1 MAIVF
6 RSIWVIAYREL
17 VRFVQDRPRMI
28 SSFSMPI
35 IFLLIFG
42 AGFGRL
48 IGQMMPGVDYIQFM
62 YPGILAM
69 TVLMTSVMSG
79 VSIVWDREFG
89 FLKEVMVSPLTRSG
103 VLIGKAVGAATIAI
117 IQGAIMLVLAPIV
130 NVPIN
135 LGTVLALF
143 PLLLILSLSL
153 SGLGLLIGA
162 RMRSQ
167 QGFQIVM
174 QLVIFPMMFLSGI
187 FFPVSG
193 VATWLG
199 VLSKLNPVTYGIDAI
214 RQVFLGTEVAGVTV
228 FGHTMGIVD
237 SAIVVA
243 MVGAVLLTTAIWV
256 FNRQECV
263 PSDSSVQ
270 LRFTDR

>member
-6 RSIWVIAYREL
+6 RTIWVIAYREL
-17 VRFVQDRPRMI
+17 LRFVQDRPRMF

-35 IFLLIFG
+35 IFLIIFG

-89 FLKEVMVSPLTRSG
+89 FLKEVLVSPLSRSG
-103 VLIGKAVGAATIAI
+103 VLAGKAVGAATIAI

-135 LGTVLALF
+135 LGTVLALL
-143 PLLLILSLSL
+143 PLLLILSLAL

-193 VATWLG
+193 VATWLE

-243 MVGAVLLTTAIWV
+243 MVGVVFLTAAIWA
-256 FNRQECV
+256 FNKQE
-263 PSDSSVQ
+263 
-270 LRFTDR
+270 

>member
-17 VRFVQDRPRMI
+17 LRFVQDRPRMF

-35 IFLLIFG
+35 IFLIIFG

-89 FLKEVMVSPLTRSG
+89 FLKEVLVSPLSRSG
-103 VLIGKAVGAATIAI
+103 VLVGKAVGAATIAI

-135 LGTVLALF
+135 LGTVLALL
-143 PLLLILSLSL
+143 PLLLILSLAL

-174 QLVIFPMMFLSGI
+174 QLVIFPIMFLSGI
-187 FFPVSG
+187 FFPISG
-193 VATWLG
+193 VAPWLE

-243 MVGAVLLTTAIWV
+243 MVGVVFLTIAIWA
-256 FNRQECV
+256 FNKQE
-263 PSDSSVQ
+263 
-270 LRFTDR
+270 

>member
-6 RSIWVIAYREL
+6 RTIWVIAYREL
-17 VRFVQDRPRMI
+17 VRFVADRPRMF
-28 SSFSMPI
+28 SSFSMPL

-69 TVLMTSVMSG
+69 TVLMTSIMSG
-79 VSIVWDREFG
+79 ISIVWDREFG
-89 FLKEVMVSPLTRSG
+89 FLKEVLVSPLSRSG
-103 VLIGKAVGAATIAI
+103 VLAGKAIGAAIIAMA
-117 IQGAIMLVLAPIV
+117 QGAIMLVLAPIV
-130 NVPIN
+130 NVPIT
-135 LGTVLALF
+135 LGKVLALL

-193 VATWLG
+193 VATWLE

-243 MVGAVLLTTAIWV
+243 MVGAVLLTAAIWV
-256 FNRQECV
+256 FNRQE
-263 PSDSSVQ
+263 
-270 LRFTDR
+270 

>member
-6 RSIWVIAYREL
+6 RTIWVIAYREL
-17 VRFVQDRPRMI
+17 LRFVQDRPRLF

-35 IFLLIFG
+35 IFLVIFG

-69 TVLMTSVMSG
+69 TVLMTSIMSG

-89 FLKEVMVSPLTRSG
+89 FLKEVLVSPLNRSG
-103 VLIGKAVGAATIAI
+103 VLAGKAVGAATIAI

-135 LGTVLALF
+135 LGTVLALL
-143 PLLLILSLSL
+143 PLLLILSLAL

-193 VATWLG
+193 VATWLE

-243 MVGAVLLTTAIWV
+243 MVGAVFLTIAIWA
-256 FNRQECV
+256 FNKQE
-263 PSDSSVQ
+263 
-270 LRFTDR
+270 

>member
-69 TVLMTSVMSG
+69 TVLMTSIMSG
-79 VSIVWDREFG
+79 ISIVWDREFG
-89 FLKEVMVSPLTRSG
+89 FLKEVLVSPLSRSG

-130 NVPIN
+130 TVPIN
-135 LGTVLALF
+135 LGTVLALL

-193 VATWLG
+193 VATWLA

-243 MVGAVLLTTAIWV
+243 LVGVVLLTTAIWV
-256 FNRQECV
+256 FNRQE
-263 PSDSSVQ
+263 
-270 LRFTDR
+270 

>member
-6 RSIWVIAYREL
+6 RTIWVIAYREL
-17 VRFVQDRPRMI
+17 LRFVQDRPRMF

-35 IFLLIFG
+35 IFLIIFG

-89 FLKEVMVSPLTRSG
+89 FLKEVLVSPLNRSG
-103 VLIGKAVGAATIAI
+103 VLAGKAVGAAIIAI

-135 LGTVLALF
+135 LGTVLALL
-143 PLLLILSLSL
+143 PLLLILSLAL

-193 VATWLG
+193 VATWLE
-199 VLSKLNPVTYGIDAI
+199 VLSKLNPETYGIDAI

-243 MVGAVLLTTAIWV
+243 MVGVVFLTIAIWA
-256 FNRQECV
+256 FNKQE
-263 PSDSSVQ
+263 
-270 LRFTDR
+270 

>member
-1 MAIVF
+1 MF
-6 RSIWVIAYREL
+6 
-17 VRFVQDRPRMI
+17 
-28 SSFSMPI
+28 SSFSMPL
-35 IFLLIFG
+35 IFLIVFG
-42 AGFGRL
+42 AGFGKL
-48 IGQMMPGVDYIQFM
+48 IGQMMPGVNYIQFM
-62 YPGILAM
+62 YPGIIAM

-89 FLKEVMVSPLTRSG
+89 FLKEVLVSPLSRSG
-103 VLIGKAVGAATIAI
+103 VLAGKAVGAATIAI

-135 LGTVLALF
+135 LGTVLTLL
-143 PLLLILSLSL
+143 PLLLILSLAL

-214 RQVFLGTEVAGVTV
+214 RQIFLGTEVAGVTV

-243 MVGAVLLTTAIWV
+243 MAGVVFLTIAIWV
-256 FNRQECV
+256 FNKQE
-263 PSDSSVQ
+263 
-270 LRFTDR
+270 

>member
-17 VRFVQDRPRMI
+17 VRFVQDKPRMF

-79 VSIVWDREFG
+79 ISIVWDREFG
-89 FLKEVMVSPLTRSG
+89 FLKEVLVSPLSRSG

-117 IQGAIMLVLAPIV
+117 IQGAIMLVLAPVV

-135 LGTVLALF
+135 PGTVLALL

-193 VATWLG
+193 VATWLA

-243 MVGAVLLTTAIWV
+243 MVGVVLLTTALWV
-256 FNRQECV
+256 FNRQE
-263 PSDSSVQ
+263 
-270 LRFTDR
+270 

>member
-6 RSIWVIAYREL
+6 RTIWVIAYREL
-17 VRFVQDRPRMI
+17 LRFVQDRPRMV

-35 IFLLIFG
+35 IFLIIFG

-89 FLKEVMVSPLTRSG
+89 FLKEVLVSPLSRSG
-103 VLIGKAVGAATIAI
+103 VLVGKAVGAATIAI

-135 LGTVLALF
+135 LGTVLALL
-143 PLLLILSLSL
+143 PLLLILSLTL

-193 VATWLG
+193 VATWLE

-228 FGHTMGIVD
+228 FGHTMSIVD

-243 MVGAVLLTTAIWV
+243 MVGVVFLTIAIWA
-256 FNRQECV
+256 FNKQE
-263 PSDSSVQ
+263 
-270 LRFTDR
+270 

>member
-1 MAIVF
+1 MF
-6 RSIWVIAYREL
+6 
-17 VRFVQDRPRMI
+17 
-28 SSFSMPI
+28 SSFSMPL

-79 VSIVWDREFG
+79 ISIVWDREFG
-89 FLKEVMVSPLTRSG
+89 FLKEVLVSPLSRSG
-103 VLIGKAVGAATIAI
+103 VLAGKAVGAAIIAI
-117 IQGAIMLVLAPIV
+117 SQGAIMLVLAPIV
-130 NVPIN
+130 NVPIT
-135 LGTVLALF
+135 LGKVLALL

-193 VATWLG
+193 VATWLE

-243 MVGAVLLTTAIWV
+243 MVGAVLLTAAIWV
-256 FNRQECV
+256 FNRQE
-263 PSDSSVQ
+263 
-270 LRFTDR
+270 

>member
-17 VRFVQDRPRMI
+17 VRFVADRPRMF
-28 SSFSMPI
+28 SSFSMPL

-79 VSIVWDREFG
+79 ISIVWDREFG
-89 FLKEVMVSPLTRSG
+89 FLKEVLVSPLSRSG
-103 VLIGKAVGAATIAI
+103 VLAGKAVGAAIIAI
-117 IQGAIMLVLAPIV
+117 SQGAIMLVLAPIV
-130 NVPIN
+130 NVPIT
-135 LGTVLALF
+135 LGKVLALL

-193 VATWLG
+193 VATWLE
-199 VLSKLNPVTYGIDAI
+199 VLSKLNPVTYAIDAI

-243 MVGAVLLTTAIWV
+243 MVGVVLLTTAIWA
-256 FNRQECV
+256 FNRQE
-263 PSDSSVQ
+263 
-270 LRFTDR
+270 

>member
-1 MAIVF
+1 
-6 RSIWVIAYREL
+6 VIAYREL
-17 VRFVQDRPRMI
+17 LRFVQDRPRML

-35 IFLLIFG
+35 IFLIIFG

-89 FLKEVMVSPLTRSG
+89 FLKEVLVSPLSRSG
-103 VLIGKAVGAATIAI
+103 VLAGKAVGAATIAI

-130 NVPIN
+130 NVPIT
-135 LGTVLALF
+135 LGKVLALL

-167 QGFQIVM
+167 QGFQIMM
-174 QLVIFPMMFLSGI
+174 QLVIFPIMFLSGI

-193 VATWLG
+193 VATWLE

-228 FGHTMGIVD
+228 FGHTMGILD

-243 MVGAVLLTTAIWV
+243 MVGVVLLTTAIWA
-256 FNRQECV
+256 FNKQE
-263 PSDSSVQ
+263 
-270 LRFTDR
+270 

>member
-17 VRFVQDRPRMI
+17 LRFVQDRPRMF

-35 IFLLIFG
+35 IFLIIFG

-48 IGQMMPGVDYIQFM
+48 IGQMMPGVNYIQFM

-89 FLKEVMVSPLTRSG
+89 FLKEVLVSPLSRSG
-103 VLIGKAVGAATIAI
+103 VLAGKAVGAATIAI

-135 LGTVLALF
+135 LGTVLALL
-143 PLLLILSLSL
+143 PLLLILSLAL
-153 SGLGLLIGA
+153 SGLGLLIGS

-187 FFPVSG
+187 FFPISG
-193 VATWLG
+193 VATWLE

-243 MVGAVLLTTAIWV
+243 MVGVVFLTTAIWV
-256 FNRQECV
+256 FNKQE
-263 PSDSSVQ
+263 
-270 LRFTDR
+270 

>member
-17 VRFVQDRPRMI
+17 VRFVQDKPRMF

-89 FLKEVMVSPLTRSG
+89 FLKEVLVSPLSRSG
-103 VLIGKAVGAATIAI
+103 VLAGKAVGAAIIAI
-117 IQGAIMLVLAPIV
+117 SQGAIMLVLAPIV
-130 NVPIN
+130 NVPIT
-135 LGTVLALF
+135 LGKVLALL

-243 MVGAVLLTTAIWV
+243 MVGVVLLTTALWV
-256 FNRQECV
+256 FNRQE
-263 PSDSSVQ
+263 
-270 LRFTDR
+270 

>member
-6 RSIWVIAYREL
+6 RTIWVIAYREL
-17 VRFVQDRPRMI
+17 LRFVQDRPRMF

-35 IFLLIFG
+35 IFLIIFG

-89 FLKEVMVSPLTRSG
+89 FLKEVLVSPLSRSG
-103 VLIGKAVGAATIAI
+103 VLAGKAVGAATIAI

-135 LGTVLALF
+135 LGTVLALL
-143 PLLLILSLSL
+143 PLLLILSLAL

-193 VATWLG
+193 VATWLE

-243 MVGAVLLTTAIWV
+243 MAGVVFLTIAIWA
-256 FNRQECV
+256 FNKQE
-263 PSDSSVQ
+263 
-270 LRFTDR
+270 

>member
-6 RSIWVIAYREL
+6 RTIWVIAYREL
-17 VRFVQDRPRMI
+17 LRFVQDRPRMF

-35 IFLLIFG
+35 IFLIIFG

-89 FLKEVMVSPLTRSG
+89 FLKEVLVSPLSRSG
-103 VLIGKAVGAATIAI
+103 VLVGKAVGAATIAI

-135 LGTVLALF
+135 LGTVLALL
-143 PLLLILSLSL
+143 PLLLILSLAL

-193 VATWLG
+193 VATWLE

-243 MVGAVLLTTAIWV
+243 MAGVVFLTTAIWA
-256 FNRQECV
+256 FNKQE
-263 PSDSSVQ
+263 
-270 LRFTDR
+270 

>member
-6 RSIWVIAYREL
+6 RTIWVIAYREL
-17 VRFVQDRPRMI
+17 VRFVQDRPRMF

-69 TVLMTSVMSG
+69 TVLMTSIMSG
-79 VSIVWDREFG
+79 ISIVWDREFG
-89 FLKEVMVSPLTRSG
+89 FLKEVLVSPLSRSG

-135 LGTVLALF
+135 LGTVLALL

-193 VATWLG
+193 VATWLA

-243 MVGAVLLTTAIWV
+243 MVGVVLLTAALWA
-256 FNRQECV
+256 FNRQE
-263 PSDSSVQ
+263 
-270 LRFTDR
+270 

>member
-1 MAIVF
+1 
-6 RSIWVIAYREL
+6 VIAYREL
-17 VRFVQDRPRMI
+17 LRFVQDRPRMF

-35 IFLLIFG
+35 IFLIIFG

-89 FLKEVMVSPLTRSG
+89 FLKEVLVSPLSRSG
-103 VLIGKAVGAATIAI
+103 VLAGKAVGAATIAI

-135 LGTVLALF
+135 LGTVLALL

-193 VATWLG
+193 VATWLE

-243 MVGAVLLTTAIWV
+243 MVGVVFLTTALWA
-256 FNRQECV
+256 FNKQE
-263 PSDSSVQ
+263 
-270 LRFTDR
+270 

>member
-6 RSIWVIAYREL
+6 RTIWVIAYREL
-17 VRFVQDRPRMI
+17 LRFVQDRPRMF

-35 IFLLIFG
+35 IFLIIFG

-89 FLKEVMVSPLTRSG
+89 FLKEVLVSPLSRSG
-103 VLIGKAVGAATIAI
+103 VLAGKAVGAATIAI

-135 LGTVLALF
+135 LGTVLALL
-143 PLLLILSLSL
+143 PLLLILSLAL

-193 VATWLG
+193 VATWLE

-243 MVGAVLLTTAIWV
+243 MVGVVFLTTAIWA
-256 FNRQECV
+256 FNKQE
-263 PSDSSVQ
+263 
-270 LRFTDR
+270 

>member
-1 MAIVF
+1 
-6 RSIWVIAYREL
+6 
-17 VRFVQDRPRMI
+17 
-28 SSFSMPI
+28 
-35 IFLLIFG
+35 
-42 AGFGRL
+42 
-48 IGQMMPGVDYIQFM
+48 MPGVDYIQFM

-89 FLKEVMVSPLTRSG
+89 FLKELLVSPLSRSG
-103 VLIGKAVGAATIAI
+103 VLVGKAVGAATIAI
-117 IQGAIMLVLAPIV
+117 IQGAIMLVLAPIL

-135 LGTVLALF
+135 LSTVLALL
-143 PLLLILSLSL
+143 PLLLILSLCL

-167 QGFQIVM
+167 QGFQILM

-193 VATWLG
+193 VATWLE

-228 FGHTMGIVD
+228 FGYTMGIVD

-243 MVGAVLLTTAIWV
+243 IVGVVFLTAAIWA
-256 FNRQECV
+256 FNKQE
-263 PSDSSVQ
+263 
-270 LRFTDR
+270 

>member
-6 RSIWVIAYREL
+6 RTIWVIAYREL
-17 VRFVQDRPRMI
+17 LRFVQDRLRMV
-28 SSFSMPI
+28 SSFSMPL
-35 IFLLIFG
+35 IFLIIFG

-79 VSIVWDREFG
+79 ISIVWDREFG
-89 FLKEVMVSPLTRSG
+89 FLKEVLVSPLSRSG
-103 VLIGKAVGAATIAI
+103 VLAGKAVGAATISI

-130 NVPIN
+130 NVPIH
-135 LGTVLALF
+135 LGTVLALL
-143 PLLLILSLSL
+143 PLLLILSLAL
-153 SGLGLLIGA
+153 SGLGLLIAA

-167 QGFQIVM
+167 QGFQVVI

-187 FFPVSG
+187 FFPISG
-193 VATWLG
+193 VATWLE

-228 FGHTMGIVD
+228 FGHTMSIVD

-243 MVGAVLLTTAIWV
+243 MAGVVFLTIAIRA
-256 FNRQECV
+256 FSKQE
-263 PSDSSVQ
+263 
-270 LRFTDR
+270 

>member
-6 RSIWVIAYREL
+6 RTIWVIAYREL
-17 VRFVQDRPRMI
+17 LRFVQDRPRMF

-35 IFLLIFG
+35 IFLIIFG

-89 FLKEVMVSPLTRSG
+89 FLKEVLVSPLSRSG
-103 VLIGKAVGAATIAI
+103 VLAGKAVGAATIAI

-135 LGTVLALF
+135 LGTVLALL
-143 PLLLILSLSL
+143 PLLLILSLAL
-153 SGLGLLIGA
+153 SGLGLLIGS

-187 FFPVSG
+187 FFPISG
-193 VATWLG
+193 VATWLE

-243 MVGAVLLTTAIWV
+243 MAGVVFLTAAIWA
-256 FNRQECV
+256 FNKQE
-263 PSDSSVQ
+263 
-270 LRFTDR
+270 

>member
-89 FLKEVMVSPLTRSG
+89 FLKEVLVSPLSRSG
-103 VLIGKAVGAATIAI
+103 VLVGKAVGAATIAI

-135 LGTVLALF
+135 LGTVLALL

-228 FGHTMGIVD
+228 FGHTMGILD

-256 FNRQECV
+256 FNRQE
-263 PSDSSVQ
+263 
-270 LRFTDR
+270 

>member
-17 VRFVQDRPRMI
+17 VRFLQDRPRMF
-28 SSFSMPI
+28 SSFSMPV

-69 TVLMTSVMSG
+69 TVLMTSIMSG
-79 VSIVWDREFG
+79 ISIVWDREFG
-89 FLKEVMVSPLTRSG
+89 FLKEVLVSPLSRSG

-117 IQGAIMLVLAPIV
+117 VQGAIMLVLAPIV
-130 NVPIN
+130 NVPIS
-135 LGTVLALF
+135 LGTVLALL

-193 VATWLG
+193 VATWLA

-237 SAIVVA
+237 SAVVVA
-243 MVGAVLLTTAIWV
+243 MVGVVLLTTALWV
-256 FNRQECV
+256 FNRQ
-263 PSDSSVQ
+263 D
-270 LRFTDR
+270 

>member
-1 MAIVF
+1 MVIVF
-6 RSIWVIAYREL
+6 RTIWVIAYREL
-17 VRFVQDRPRMI
+17 VRFVADRPRMF
-28 SSFSMPI
+28 SSFSMPL

-69 TVLMTSVMSG
+69 TVLMTSIMSG
-79 VSIVWDREFG
+79 ISIVWDREFG
-89 FLKEVMVSPLTRSG
+89 FLKEVLVSPLSRSG
-103 VLIGKAVGAATIAI
+103 VLAGKAIGAAIIAMA
-117 IQGAIMLVLAPIV
+117 QGAIMLVLAPIV
-130 NVPIN
+130 NVPIT
-135 LGTVLALF
+135 LGKVLALL

-193 VATWLG
+193 VATWLE

-243 MVGAVLLTTAIWV
+243 MVGAVLLTAAIWA
-256 FNRQECV
+256 FNRQE
-263 PSDSSVQ
+263 
-270 LRFTDR
+270 

>member
-17 VRFVQDRPRMI
+17 ARFVADRPRMF
-28 SSFSMPI
+28 SSFSMPL

-79 VSIVWDREFG
+79 ISIVWDREFG
-89 FLKEVMVSPLTRSG
+89 FLKEVLVSPLSRSG
-103 VLIGKAVGAATIAI
+103 VLAGKAVGAAIIAI
-117 IQGAIMLVLAPIV
+117 SQGAIMLVLAPIV
-130 NVPIN
+130 NVPIT
-135 LGTVLALF
+135 LGKVLALL

-193 VATWLG
+193 VATWLA

-256 FNRQECV
+256 FNRQE
-263 PSDSSVQ
+263 
-270 LRFTDR
+270 